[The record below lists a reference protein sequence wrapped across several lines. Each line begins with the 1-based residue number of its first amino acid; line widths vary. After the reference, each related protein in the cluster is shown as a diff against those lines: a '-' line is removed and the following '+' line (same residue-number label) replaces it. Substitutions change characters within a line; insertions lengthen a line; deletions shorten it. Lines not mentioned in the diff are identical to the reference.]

1 MALNN
6 TYTLLAY
13 KEIASSLPNMFE
25 FRWEFRV
32 ASKTTKTT
40 TYYIY
45 TYLRWIGGTGGTKNY
60 IKKGSCPVV
69 NPNTGKSENCVNK
82 SPTTYLSGVETLA
95 RMRHAWKIC
104 YTIDG
109 VLSTAWYNTYST
121 SLPDDNA
128 KLGVEHTGHLHMKKN
143 EWYQWGPPK
152 TGTWANDGKKHTV
165 RVTMH
170 DVEGFNYPKNCPA
183 AGNEAS
189 AQLTITMPQYAIT
202 PAKPIATVSGP
213 WYNHSV
219 SWGSVTNAQDYG
231 IQRRVNVNGKWSE
244 WEWVPEPEWADWVN
258 KRTYTPSNP
267 FAYAPGTLVS
277 YRVTARSSTNTR
289 TTGDA
294 TPAFNIGGGVK
305 IKVNG
310 VWKSG
315 TVYIKVNG
323 VWRRA
328 DYIATK
334 QNDSWKIS
342 DY

>member
-13 KEIASSLPNMFE
+13 KEIASSLPDMFE

-45 TYLRWIGGTGGTKNY
+45 TYLRWIGRTGGTKNL
-60 IKKGSCPVV
+60 IATNRCPVV

-95 RMRHAWKIC
+95 RMRHAWHIV

-109 VLSTAWYNTYST
+109 KKETKNFNTASTW
-121 SLPDDNA
+121 LPDDNA
-128 KLGVEHTGHLHMKKN
+128 KNGVSHTGHLHMKKN

-170 DVEGFNYPKNCPA
+170 MDEFGYPWNCPK
-183 AGNEAS
+183 AGNESS
-189 AQLTITMPQYAIT
+189 AQLTITMPTYAIA
-202 PAKPIATVSGP
+202 PGKPKAIVIGS
-213 WYNHSV
+213 WYDHRVTWSA
-219 SWGSVTNAQDYG
+219 VTNAKDYG
-231 IQRRVNVNGKWSE
+231 VQRKVGANGT
-244 WEWVPEPEWADWVN
+244 WEWVPELADWITS
-258 KRTYTPSNP
+258 RSYTPSNH
-267 FAYAPGTLVS
+267 FEFEPGTSIS
-277 YRVTARSSTNTR
+277 YRVVARSSTNTR
-289 TTGDA
+289 TIGDA

-323 VWRRA
+323 IWRRA

-342 DY
+342 DF

>member
-1 MALNN
+1 LPLNKTYPLLNN
-6 TYTLLAY
+6 SSY
-13 KEIASSLPNMFE
+13 KEIASSLPKTFE

-45 TYLRWIGGTGGTKNY
+45 TYLRWIGGNPGTSWL

-69 NPNTGKSENCVNK
+69 NPNTGKSESCVN
-82 SPTTYLSGVETLA
+82 SNPTTYLSGVETLA
-95 RMRHAWKIC
+95 RMRHAWHIV

-109 VLSTAWYNTYST
+109 KKETKNFNTAATW
-121 SLPDDNA
+121 LPDDNA
-128 KLGVEHTGHLHMKKN
+128 KKGVVHTGHLHMKKN

-170 DVEGFNYPKNCPA
+170 MDEFGYPWNCPK

-189 AQLTITMPQYAIT
+189 AQLTITMPTYAIT
-202 PAKPIATVSGP
+202 PGKPTAVVSGS
-213 WYNHSV
+213 WYDHRV
-219 SWGSVTNAQDYG
+219 TWAAVTNAKDYK
-231 IQRRVNVNGKWSE
+231 IQRKVGTGA
-244 WEWVPEPEWADWVN
+244 WADIPNVGWSTS
-258 KRTYTPSNP
+258 RTYTPKDH
-267 FAYAPGTLVS
+267 FEFEPGTSIS
-277 YRVTARSSTNTR
+277 YRVKARSSTNTE
-289 TTGDA
+289 TTGAA

-342 DY
+342 DF

>member
-1 MALNN
+1 MGLNT

-13 KEIASSLPNMFE
+13 KEIASSLSQTFM
-25 FRWEFRV
+25 FRWELRL
-32 ASKTTKTT
+32 ASKTTQTT
-40 TYYIY
+40 KYYIY
-45 TYLRWIGGTGGTKNY
+45 TYLKWIGGNPGTPSLIAEGRCPATG
-60 IKKGSCPVV
+60 SA
-69 NPNTGKSENCVNK
+69 CVNNN
-82 SPTTYLSGVETLA
+82 PTTFLEDVETLA
-95 RMRHAWKIC
+95 RMQHNWHIC

-109 VLSTAWYNTYST
+109 ALETKYLV
-121 SLPDDNA
+121 LPDNNA
-128 KLGVEHTGHLHMKKN
+128 KAGVVQTGHLHMKKN

-170 DVEGFNYPKNCPA
+170 MDEFGYPWNCPK
-183 AGNEAS
+183 AGSEAS
-189 AQLTITMPQYAIT
+189 AQLTVTMPQYAIT
-202 PAKPIATVSGP
+202 PGKPKAVVSGA
-213 WYNHSV
+213 WYEHRV
-219 SWGSVTNAQDYG
+219 TWAAVTNAKDYRV
-231 IQRRVNVNGKWSE
+231 QRKVGNGSWTNVTGWITS
-244 WEWVPEPEWADWVN
+244 
-258 KRTYTPSNP
+258 RSYTPSNH
-267 FAYAPGTLVS
+267 FEFEPGTSIS
-277 YRVTARSSTNTR
+277 YRVVARSSTG
-289 TTGDA
+289 TTATGAA

-342 DY
+342 AY